1 MPDLRG
7 RVEAAV
13 SAGECEGMTRTR
25 HDTSPQAQAIRAAG
39 YVRVPGGLWATQ
51 EQLDLIMFMLK
62 PNLEIINRIK
72 DRYDNERWTKD
83 DHEGNA

>member
-1 MPDLRG
+1 
-7 RVEAAV
+7 
-13 SAGECEGMTRTR
+13 MTRTR

-62 PNLEIINRIK
+62 PNLNHIDKIK
-72 DRYDNERWTKD
+72 ERYTNEKRTED
-83 DHEGNA
+83 YYERDA